1 MGFTHLLMEVYCD
14 CNKKNSDKP
23 KFCLNGINRPGP
35 HCFENNCKFLSYTEC
50 ENEIAYVGQ
59 KSIVES
65 WEHCVGFGGEMEPD
79 SNSNSNDDQERGV
92 LINKWKEICIKKISE
107 AFDEY
112 MMLKK
117 NNKL

>member
-23 KFCLNGINRPGP
+23 KFCLNGINKPGS

-50 ENEIAYVGQ
+50 ANEIAYVGHD
-59 KSIVES
+59 SIVES
-65 WEHCVGFGGEMEPD
+65 WDQCVGFGAEMEPD
-79 SNSNSNDDQERGV
+79 SKDEQEREN

-107 AFDEY
+107 AHDEY
-112 MMLKK
+112 MVLKK
-117 NNKL
+117 SNKL